1 MRESIVRRVIAD
13 FAASSPEKAAAVAEF
28 PFGSVVR
35 ADDYGRDFY
44 VLAWGER
51 GATLRV
57 VPFPVSLDMAPE
69 KFLEAHAESVTVCA
83 HCARKYRPRA
93 S

>member
-1 MRESIVRRVIAD
+1 MSDGIVGQVIKD
-13 FAASSPEKAAAVAEF
+13 FPASAPEKAAAVAEF
-28 PFGSVVR
+28 PFGSVIR
-35 ADDYGRDFY
+35 ADENGREFY